1 MNKFCKFKADGIV
14 FKRLFVGMDV
24 RKNYLQVAVLDEK
37 GKILNN
43 SRVDNNLIKVN
54 EFFDALHPASNTKV
68 VMESSGMWYN
78 IYECMRKRH
87 LDVRLSNPARTRAIA
102 SAKIK
107 TDKLDAE
114 KKVEAYNKIIKNEF
128 ISVEQISSIDE
139 GKVRYDMFVN
149 AYKETREHGG
159 INGLTLSEMF
169 LRTFNRSHTR
179 TDTKQGGVT
188 WLLSSHCTGC
198 KGIVTMIITEKKG
211 NARQDKPFNSYN
223 KASNVPMISTI
234 GSLG

>member
-1 MNKFCKFKADGIV
+1 
-14 FKRLFVGMDV
+14 
-24 RKNYLQVAVLDEK
+24 
-37 GKILNN
+37 
-43 SRVDNNLIKVN
+43 
-54 EFFDALHPASNTKV
+54 
-68 VMESSGMWYN
+68 MESSGMWYN

-139 GKVRYDMFVN
+139 GKVRYNMFGN
-149 AYKETREHGG
+149 AYNETREHGG

-179 TDTKQGGVT
+179 TDTSCGYLKMSPICVSTTININISQLPARVELDDT
-188 WLLSSHCTGC
+188 ISDVEDIRLLN
-198 KGIVTMIITEKKG
+198 IIW
-211 NARQDKPFNSYN
+211 YN
-223 KASNVPMISTI
+223 CLKI
-234 GSLG
+234 